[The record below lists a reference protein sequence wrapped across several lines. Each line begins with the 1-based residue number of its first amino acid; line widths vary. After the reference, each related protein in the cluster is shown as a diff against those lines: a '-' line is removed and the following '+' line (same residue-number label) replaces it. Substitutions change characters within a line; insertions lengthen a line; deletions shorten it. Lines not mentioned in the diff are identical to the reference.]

1 MKDNLKKLNYKI
13 LWQQLARHLI
23 NKKPFKHRDEVKMD
37 KRFLE
42 IYQQFVDQYG
52 SHEKAAKK
60 LYYHDEFTHMQA
72 LDGYYTRLG
81 RSMAKDHWKS
91 LIRKWE
97 DLKRKP
103 ELQQYIWLYKD
114 QKKRDK
120 KVSRR

>member
-1 MKDNLKKLNYKI
+1 MGKLNYKI

-23 NKKPFKHRDEVKMD
+23 NKKPFKHRDELKMD
-37 KRFLE
+37 HRFLE
-42 IYQQFVDQYG
+42 IYQQFVEKYG

-81 RSMAKDHWKS
+81 RSLAKDEWKS

-103 ELQQYIWLYKD
+103 DLQRYIWLNKD

-120 KVSRR
+120 RISRKR

>member
-1 MKDNLKKLNYKI
+1 MKKLNYKI

-23 NKKPFKHRDEVKMD
+23 NKKPFKHRDEIKMD
-37 KRFLE
+37 HRFLE
-42 IYQQFVDQYG
+42 IYQQFVDKYG
-52 SHEKAAKK
+52 SHDKAAKK
-60 LYYHDEFTHMQA
+60 LYYHDEFTHIQA

-81 RSMAKDHWKS
+81 RSLAKDQWKS

-103 ELQQYIWLYKD
+103 DLQQYIWLNKD

-120 KVSRR
+120 RISRKR